1 MRGALISVAALTACA
16 AQETPAPPQAAAPQT
31 AEEATQADACGAS
44 RYAHLIG
51 ASAEQIDRAALPPR
65 TRVEPNTM
73 VTMDFSAERLN
84 IIVGA
89 DGRVGSMRC
98 F

>member
-1 MRGALISVAALTACA
+1 
-16 AQETPAPPQAAAPQT
+16 
-31 AEEATQADACGAS
+31 
-44 RYAHLIG
+44 LIG